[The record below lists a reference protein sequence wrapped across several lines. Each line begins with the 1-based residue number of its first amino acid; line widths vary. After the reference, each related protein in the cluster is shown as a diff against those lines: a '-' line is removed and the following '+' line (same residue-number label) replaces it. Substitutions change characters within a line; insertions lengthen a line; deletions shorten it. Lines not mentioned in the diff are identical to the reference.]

1 MNRNLARILLTSAG
15 LIWGLGFIGNKF
27 ILDSGWTDSQLLFVR
42 FLTAT
47 IIIFAV
53 FFKRIIKADKQIIK
67 SGLFLGVFLY
77 LGFFFQTWG
86 LDNTTASNNALI
98 TSGYIIMMPVIV
110 YLFDKRKVGYQTI
123 IAGFITVVGI
133 SLITVDFQELTIAFG
148 DILTFIGALFYAFHI
163 YFLGKQSKK
172 VDLVVLMAYQL
183 LMFSLFAT
191 VMMIARGGMP
201 TSLFESSEN
210 IGLLLLAIALG
221 FFGSFIAFMFQSI
234 GQKYTN
240 ESEAAIL
247 ISTES
252 VFGPIFAILFY
263 NDPFNLFLLFGM
275 ILVTIG
281 IVLSEIDID
290 DLTTRRIKHD
300 S

>member
-1 MNRNLARILLTSAG
+1 MNRNMARLIITTAG
-15 LIWGLGFIGNKF
+15 LLWGLGFIGNKF
-27 ILDSGWTDSQLLFVR
+27 ILDNGWSDSQLLFVR

-47 IIIFAV
+47 IVIFSI
-53 FFKRIIKADKQIIK
+53 FFQRIMKADKYVIK

-98 TSGYIIMMPVIV
+98 TSGYIIMMPIIV
-110 YLFDKRKVGYQTI
+110 YLFERRRVGHQTI
-123 IAGFITVVGI
+123 IAGFITMVGI

-163 YFLGKQSKK
+163 YFLGKQAKK

-183 LMFSLFAT
+183 LMFSFLAT
-191 VMMIARGGMP
+191 IMMIVRGGMP
-201 TSLFESSEN
+201 AGIFANWDS
-210 IGLLLLAIALG
+210 IGLLLLAMGLG
-221 FFGSFIAFMFQSI
+221 FFGSFVAFMFQSI
-234 GQKYTN
+234 GQKHTN

-247 ISTES
+247 IATES
-252 VFGPIFAILFY
+252 VFGPVFAILFY
-263 NDPFNLFLLFGM
+263 NDPFNLFLLFGI
-275 ILVTIG
+275 ILVFIG

-290 DLTTRRIKHD
+290 DLKVRRVKND

>member
-1 MNRNLARILLTSAG
+1 MNRNMARLIITTAG
-15 LIWGLGFIGNKF
+15 LLWGLGFIGNKF
-27 ILDSGWTDSQLLFVR
+27 ILDNGWSDSQLLFVR

-47 IIIFAV
+47 IVIFAI
-53 FFKRIIKADKQIIK
+53 FFQRIMKADRYVIK

-98 TSGYIIMMPVIV
+98 TSGYIIMMPIIV
-110 YLFDKRKVGYQTI
+110 YLFERRRVGYQTV
-123 IAGFITVVGI
+123 IAGFITMLGI

-148 DILTFIGALFYAFHI
+148 DTLTFVGALFYAFHI
-163 YFLGKQSKK
+163 YFLGKQTKK
-172 VDLVVLMAYQL
+172 VDLVVLMAFQL
-183 LMFSLFAT
+183 LMFSFLAT
-191 VMMIARGGMP
+191 IMMIVRGGMP
-201 TSLFESSEN
+201 SGIFANWDS
-210 IGLLLLAIALG
+210 IGLLFLAMGLG
-221 FFGSFIAFMFQSI
+221 FFGSFVAFMFQSI

-247 ISTES
+247 IATES
-252 VFGPIFAILFY
+252 VFGPVFAILFY
-263 NDPFNLFLLFGM
+263 NDPFNLFLLFGI
-275 ILVTIG
+275 ILVFIG

-290 DLTTRRIKHD
+290 DLKTRRVKND